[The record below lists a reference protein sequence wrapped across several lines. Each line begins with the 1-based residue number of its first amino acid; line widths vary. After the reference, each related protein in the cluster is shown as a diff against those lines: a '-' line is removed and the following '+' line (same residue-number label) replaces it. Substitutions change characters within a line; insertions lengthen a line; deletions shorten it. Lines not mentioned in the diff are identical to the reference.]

1 MNFRHLHLNGGQRC
15 ERHLTF
21 DAKILQKLWRL
32 HPLAR
37 EVFKRGMIVSNSFCD
52 LQSRQQSIAR
62 EPEIA
67 ENDVARRLAA
77 KLAAAAKH
85 LFKNEAITNRYSGQA
100 NAFVAKHPLQAE
112 VGHQRT
118 DNRWRIQ
125 LPNLLQPAGH
135 QQEDRVAVDE
145 PAVCRHE
152 HRPVAVSVVG
162 DSEMRRSISHDR
174 SQRIHVYGTAAR
186 VDVGTS
192 GRSVCHGHIRTQRS
206 KQSGSD
212 LAHGPIS
219 AVDHNTKSGQP
230 LARRKMR
237 DKNFLITLEPPCGIR
252 SRSLRDAFP
261 KEIEDPR
268 TGYPR
273 VLADKNFASKSFADG
288 LADRDNCW
296 SIQRKRTSA
305 RSNAIGPI

>member
-125 LPNLLQPAGH
+125 LPNLHQPARH

-174 SQRIHVYGTAAR
+174 SQRIHVYGTQPALML
-186 VDVGTS
+186 VPVGEACVTVTS
-192 GRSVCHGHIRTQRS
+192 EPNVRSNRGATS
-206 KQSGSD
+206 
-212 LAHGPIS
+212 LMA
-219 AVDHNTKSGQP
+219 P
-230 LARRKMR
+230 LAQS
-237 DKNFLITLEPPCGIR
+237 TTIR
-252 SRSLRDAFP
+252 SP
-261 KEIEDPR
+261 
-268 TGYPR
+268 
-273 VLADKNFASKSFADG
+273 ASHSPGGKCETRIS
-288 LADRDNCW
+288 
-296 SIQRKRTSA
+296 
-305 RSNAIGPI
+305 